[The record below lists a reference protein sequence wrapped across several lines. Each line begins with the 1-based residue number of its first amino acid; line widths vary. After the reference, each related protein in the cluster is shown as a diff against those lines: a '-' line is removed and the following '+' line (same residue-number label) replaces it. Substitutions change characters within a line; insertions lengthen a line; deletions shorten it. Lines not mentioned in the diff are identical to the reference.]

1 MAAGLNSPFAREL
14 GDAHEDKPD
23 NDINS
28 KAMDLH
34 NNNVG
39 YYLGNQAIIN
49 NWSEEELLNNVINA
63 ANNGKLY
70 ILK

>member
-1 MAAGLNSPFAREL
+1 
-14 GDAHEDKPD
+14 
-23 NDINS
+23 
-28 KAMDLH
+28 MDLH

-39 YYLGNQAIIN
+39 YYLGNKAIIN

-70 ILK
+70 ILE